1 MTSYKNILA
10 IGAHPD
16 DIELGCA
23 GTLCKFMDEGANV
36 DIVIARDDNA
46 PKPSVQRTRDKTIS
60 EYKASQEMLGIE
72 FVFMNNP
79 LTDDGRPVLEWNN
92 TSIQQMDKLV
102 SRKQYDLIITHSP
115 GDHHNDHVNTYRIV
129 NSALR
134 RYQGEFWLME
144 CCPYANKNQEFTP
157 TVFVDITDYIDDKIK
172 LVGCYDSYFDDTLLH
187 NIKNLAGVRGQMLNV
202 PYAEAFQLRWKTV
215 S

>member
-46 PKPSVQRTRDKTIS
+46 PKPSVQRSRDKTIS

-92 TSIQQMDKLV
+92 TSIEQMDKLV

-144 CCPYANKNQEFTP
+144 CCPYANKNHEFLLRVSFKMHCVNLFCCPVTLQWLFYVLVY
-157 TVFVDITDYIDDKIK
+157 TFFKSQRKKNAVGSLIQKVIK
-172 LVGCYDSYFDDTLLH
+172 
-187 NIKNLAGVRGQMLNV
+187 
-202 PYAEAFQLRWKTV
+202 
-215 S
+215 